1 MRCQIGGTLRPGSGG
16 ILPGVFGKRNSVVCD
31 VLEPVTR
38 KQLSCSRPKSLRLT
52 DCGDCGESLVS
63 RNEVTCSWLVDSFW
77 REMFYT
83 SVTLGQLWQVP
94 TTQPWPHAIF
104 HFSIN
109 QVSGEIYVRYVTIS
123 RRYVLHK
130 EELCCHGMES
140 EKWSDIVIVVQVIR
154 HCIVWLVSSLQ
165 LAELMVSTCD
175 NTWDNVSVN
184 ANTLPTTCCCF
195 SVGLIMSPS
204 SQFIGHC

>member
-16 ILPGVFGKRNSVVCD
+16 ILPRVFEKRNSVVCD

-38 KQLSCSRPKSLRLT
+38 KQLSCSQPKTLRLT
-52 DCGDCGESLVS
+52 ECGESLVS

-130 EELCCHGMES
+130 RNFVVTAWKVRNDPILLLLS
-140 EKWSDIVIVVQVIR
+140 RSLDIVS
-154 HCIVWLVSSLQ
+154 CGLCPVSS
-165 LAELMVSTCD
+165 
-175 NTWDNVSVN
+175 
-184 ANTLPTTCCCF
+184 
-195 SVGLIMSPS
+195 
-204 SQFIGHC
+204 